1 MTRIFI
7 SYGALFGAGL
17 CLLQIPS
24 LWEKEQN
31 DLRLAPESLGDK
43 IRGTLVVLD
52 AGHGG
57 VDGGT
62 QGHGILEKQATLDL
76 THRVGKRLS
85 EAGLRVVM
93 TRGVDTYV
101 ELEER
106 SATAN
111 RNQAAL
117 FVSLHMNADAT
128 SSETNG
134 VETYFC
140 DRKRL
145 GDVVRTR
152 GALSIPEGKSF
163 KDKRSELLA
172 MTVHRHVCQA
182 TGANDRKVRDSNY
195 LVVMQS
201 ECPSIL
207 VECGYLT
214 NESEAAKLQ
223 DGDYKAK
230 FANAVAEGI
239 KVYLS
244 CARMNPRRGI
254 VIENAKAVTA
264 TASATAANP

>member
-7 SYGALFGAGL
+7 SYGALLGAGL
-17 CLLQIPS
+17 CLLQLPS
-24 LWEKEQN
+24 LWENQLG

-85 EAGLRVVM
+85 EAGLRVIM

-101 ELEER
+101 DLEER

-128 SSETNG
+128 SAETHG
-134 VETYFC
+134 VETYYC

-145 GDVVRTR
+145 GDVVRLR
-152 GALSIPEGKSF
+152 GALSIPEGTGF

-172 MTVHRHVCQA
+172 MTVHRHICQA

-214 NESEAAKLQ
+214 NEGEAAKLQ
-223 DGDYKAK
+223 DADYKAR
-230 FANAVAEGI
+230 FASAVAEGI
-239 KVYLS
+239 KVYLN
-244 CARMNPRRGI
+244 CAKANPRRGI
-254 VIENAKAVTA
+254 VMEPSKELPRAA
-264 TASATAANP
+264 TAVNP

>member
-1 MTRIFI
+1 MTRILI
-7 SYGALFGAGL
+7 SYGALLGAVL
-17 CLLQIPS
+17 CLLQLPS
-24 LWEKEQN
+24 VWEDQQRG
-31 DLRLAPESLGDK
+31 LRLPPESISDK

-62 QGHGILEKQATLDL
+62 QGHGVLEKQATLEL
-76 THRVGKRLS
+76 THRVGKKLA

-93 TRGVDTYV
+93 TRGVDAYV

-128 SSETNG
+128 SADTHG
-134 VETYFC
+134 VETYYS

-145 GDVVRTR
+145 GDVARLR
-152 GALSIPEGKSF
+152 RALSIPEGTGF

-172 MTVHRHVCQA
+172 MTVHRHICQA

-214 NESEAAKLQ
+214 NEGEAAKLQ
-223 DGDYKAK
+223 DADYKAK

-239 KVYLS
+239 KVYLN
-244 CARMNPRRGI
+244 CARLNPRRGI
-254 VIENAKAVTA
+254 VLEASKAVPAAA
-264 TASATAANP
+264 TAVNP